1 MRTSRLLP
9 LALAITVLVPVSAFA
24 LEGIGPRVTVVGTVT
39 EVRISQQQAF
49 SEEGAEIV
57 ITARNGQTVT
67 IVLTKETQILSE
79 GRLSR
84 KRMIPVNIVVGMQVR
99 ARGWRVGTDSLTAS
113 LFVISNIEL
122 NPVLSQNGI
131 LQSIDGNKITVLS
144 PDGKNRTYTVTNE
157 TEVNLNYTV
166 SGTDALTLIGKQV
179 LLTLNPNDTSLVR
192 IIRITGNQPVVRTA
206 KPSTVDLGVR
216 TTD

>member
-1 MRTSRLLP
+1 MRTSRLIP
-9 LALAITVLVPVSAFA
+9 LALAFSVLLPVSAFA
-24 LEGIGPRVTVVGTVT
+24 LEGIGPRVTVTGTVT
-39 EVRISQQQAF
+39 EVRISEKQAF
-49 SEEGAEIV
+49 DKVGAEVV
-57 ITARNGQTVT
+57 IKANNGQTVT
-67 IVLTKETQILSE
+67 IVITKDTQILSE

-84 KRMIPVNIVVGMQVR
+84 KRMIPVNIIAGMQVR
-99 ARGWRVGTDSLTAS
+99 VRGWRVGSDSLTAS

-131 LQSIDGNKITVLS
+131 LQSIDGNKITVLNQ
-144 PDGKNRTYTVTNE
+144 DGLNRTYTVTNE

-166 SGTDALTLIGKQV
+166 HGEDALTLIGKQV

-192 IIRITGNQPVVRTA
+192 IIRITGKQPITRTA
-206 KPSTVDLGVR
+206 KPTTVDLGVR